1 MDSDDSDKKDNGKKP
16 KSIKK
21 NGKKIKKK
29 KQTPQQK
36 TIAEVLSIVDEYN
49 SDVFITKNEQYMD
62 FVGINCKDLENAS
75 DDEVIY
81 DLINLTKMNKSY
93 DKCYKIIGIN
103 FPTNTKSQQLFYR
116 NLIAKTVDDNLRQI
130 QIEKYNE
137 LVDIEKNNT
146 DREYYFMIWG
156 ETYEDVIANRNLI
169 LRMLKPSKL
178 ARELS
183 FSEKLQLLFKL
194 TNKCSVSYSSEEYEN
209 YIREVDAD
217 EQVEMLG
224 YNPYLLAKIGVQ
236 GGVSF
241 KDDAVV
247 RIGNGYE
254 ECIRIFAYP
263 SEVDRHWLTY
273 IMNIRN
279 AVTTLD
285 VRNLDSHEVKKEI
298 NKSIS
303 E

>member
-1 MDSDDSDKKDNGKKP
+1 
-16 KSIKK
+16 
-21 NGKKIKKK
+21 
-29 KQTPQQK
+29 
-36 TIAEVLSIVDEYN
+36 
-49 SDVFITKNEQYMD
+49 MD

-183 FSEKLQLLFKL
+183 FLK
-194 TNKCSVSYSSEEYEN
+194 N
-209 YIREVDAD
+209 Y
-217 EQVEMLG
+217 
-224 YNPYLLAKIGVQ
+224 NFYL
-236 GGVSF
+236 
-241 KDDAVV
+241 
-247 RIGNGYE
+247 N
-254 ECIRIFAYP
+254 
-263 SEVDRHWLTY
+263 
-273 IMNIRN
+273 
-279 AVTTLD
+279 
-285 VRNLDSHEVKKEI
+285 
-298 NKSIS
+298 
-303 E
+303 